1 MYTEKPL
8 KTYIDEL
15 ASSQPTPG
23 GGSAA
28 ALTGSMA
35 AALASMVA
43 RLTLGKSGYE
53 DVQQEI
59 ETLLHSTETL
69 RARFE
74 QLMTADIEAYGRLSA
89 CFKMPRVTGEQKAAR
104 TNAIQGQLVEAA
116 QVPLEMAECAAEL
129 TQCCVRIAEIGN
141 KNVLSD
147 VATGAML
154 AAGAGNG
161 AAWMVRTNLKAM
173 KDMAAVQ
180 ACNDRL
186 LAALQRLDTFSRQ
199 VASIVGERA

>member
-1 MYTEKPL
+1 MYIEKSL
-8 KTYIDEL
+8 KTYLDEL
-15 ASSQPTPG
+15 ASSNPTPG

-28 ALTGSMA
+28 ALTGAMA
-35 AALASMVA
+35 AALTSMVA
-43 RLTLGKSGYE
+43 RLTLGKAGYE
-53 DVQQEI
+53 SEQQEV
-59 ETLLHSTETL
+59 EALLHSTEQL
-69 RARFE
+69 RERFE

-89 CFKMPRVTGEQKAAR
+89 CFKMPRATDEQKAAR
-104 TNAIQGQLVEAA
+104 TSAIQERLVEAA

-129 TQCCVRIAEIGN
+129 MQRCVRIAEIGN

-173 KDMAAVQ
+173 KDIAAAQ

-186 LAALQRLDTFSRQ
+186 LVALHRVDTLNRQ

>member
-8 KTYIDEL
+8 KTYLDEL

-59 ETLLHSTETL
+59 EILLHSTETL

-74 QLMTADIEAYGRLSA
+74 QLMTADIEAYGRLST
-89 CFKMPRVTGEQKAAR
+89 CFKMSRATDEQKTAR
-104 TNAIQGQLVEAA
+104 TSAIQERLVEAA

-129 TQCCVRIAEIGN
+129 AQCCVRIAEIGN

-173 KDMAAVQ
+173 KDMATVQ

-186 LAALQRLDTFSRQ
+186 LAALHRLEMFSQQ